1 VNDTNACEVLRNTI
15 EAVAGLSGKAYFE
28 QLVLTLAASLGV
40 RHALVGELREDG
52 ESVDTLAVCSNGRI
66 IDDLSY
72 PLDGSPCGAV
82 VQRRTCLFSSGVQKS
97 FPDHVLLQRL
107 CAESYLG
114 TPLRKPDGEI
124 IGVLAVI
131 DDSPLQ
137 DNGAIRSLFEL
148 FAREAT
154 GEVDRL
160 HNERALSLSAA
171 VFHYTGEGILVC
183 DAEKRVVTVNR
194 AYTRITGFPE
204 DEVRGRV
211 PLIFQPERY
220 EPSVFASIW
229 ESVEREG
236 YWQGEVF
243 DRRRSGEVYTQWLSI
258 SRIDDENRGASR
270 GRRYVAVFSDISG
283 LKQAQERL
291 SFLAHHDPLTG
302 LPNRTLMQ
310 QRVQFALSRA
320 RRKETRMAL
329 LFIDLDR
336 FKVVNDTLGHAVGD
350 ELLKGAARRLV
361 RSLREV
367 DVIARLGGDEFIVL
381 VEDIVDAKAAA
392 VVAEKI
398 QLLLSEPF
406 LLQHQEVVTT
416 SSIGISLYPADGHD
430 LQTLLKNAD
439 MAMYQAKEVGR
450 NGYQFFKAEN
460 NQRSLERL
468 SLEAALRRA
477 PERGELL
484 LHYQPVVDVADGRVV
499 GVEALV
505 RWRHPDI
512 GLVSPVQFVPL
523 AEETG
528 LIVNIGAWV
537 LEEAC
542 RQTRLWHDKG
552 HRDLTVAVNLSPRQ
566 FRQAGLQ
573 ETVRNALWKSGL
585 NPHFLELE
593 ITEGVLMQNVDEA
606 LRVLESF
613 DEMGIHLLMDD
624 FGTGYS
630 SLSYLK
636 RFPIHTLKI
645 DRSFVSGLPGDAD
658 DAALAGTIVA
668 MAHAL
673 KLDVIAE
680 GVEKIEQLEFLR
692 EQRCERYQGF
702 LFSAPKPAD
711 EIEKLLQKR

>member
-1 VNDTNACEVLRNTI
+1 MNDDNLHGVLRNTV
-15 EAVAGLSGKAYFE
+15 EAIAGLSGKHFFE
-28 QLVLTLAASLGV
+28 QLVLTLSRSLGV
-40 RHALVGELREDG
+40 RHALVGEISEDG
-52 ESVDTLAVCSNGRI
+52 QSIATLAACSGDRTVPNF
-66 IDDLSY
+66 LY
-72 PLDGSPCGAV
+72 PLAGSPCASALDTA
-82 VQRRTCLFSSGVQKS
+82 TCLVSQRVQAA
-97 FPDHVLLQRL
+97 FPADALLAQMG
-107 CAESYLG
+107 AESYLG
-114 TPLRKPDGEI
+114 TPLVNQSGEKL
-124 IGVLAVI
+124 GVLAVV
-131 DDSPLQ
+131 DDSALP
-137 DNGAIRSLFEL
+137 DDPSMRSLFEL
-148 FAREAT
+148 FAREAA
-154 GEVDRL
+154 GELERQRL
-160 HNERALSLSAA
+160 ERELRLAAA
-171 VFHYTGEGILVC
+171 VFDYTGEGILVC
-183 DAEKRVVTVNR
+183 DADKCAVKINQ
-194 AYTRITGFPE
+194 AYTRITGFTI
-204 DEVRGRV
+204 DEIRGQV

-220 EPSVFASIW
+220 EASVYAAIW
-229 ESVEREG
+229 EAVERAG

-243 DRRRSGEVYTQWLSI
+243 DRRKSGEVYTQWLSI
-258 SRIDDENRGASR
+258 SGIDDEGR
-270 GRRYVAVFSDISG
+270 GRQYVAVFSDLSG

-291 SFLAHHDPLTG
+291 SFLVHHDPLTG

-310 QRVQFALSRA
+310 QRVQFAISRA

-329 LFIDLDR
+329 LYIDLDR
-336 FKVVNDTLGHAVGD
+336 FKVVNDTLGHSVGD
-350 ELLKGAARRLV
+350 ELLKSAARRLV

-381 VEDIVDAKAAA
+381 IEDLVDAKAAA

-398 QLLLSEPF
+398 QLQLAEPF
-406 LLQHQEVVTT
+406 MLQHQEVVTT
-416 SSIGISLYPADGHD
+416 SSIGISMYPADGSD

-439 MAMYQAKEVGR
+439 MAMYQAKELGR

-477 PERGELL
+477 ADRDELL
-484 LHYQPVVDVADGRVV
+484 LHYQPVVDVTDGRVV

-505 RWRHPDI
+505 RWRHPDL
-512 GLVSPVQFVPL
+512 GLVSPVQFIPL

-528 LIVNIGAWV
+528 LIVTIGAWV

-542 RQTRLWHDKG
+542 RQAKAWHNQG
-552 HRDLTVAVNLSPRQ
+552 YRDLTVAVNLSPRQ

-573 ETVRNALWKSGL
+573 EIVRNALWKSGL
-585 NPHFLELE
+585 TPRHLELE

-606 LRVLESF
+606 LHVLEAF
-613 DEMGIHLLMDD
+613 DAMGIRLLMDD

-645 DRSFVSGLPGDAD
+645 DRSFVSGLPGDQD

-680 GVEKIEQLEFLR
+680 GVEKVEQLEFLR
-692 EQRCERYQGF
+692 DQRCERYQGF
-702 LFSAPKPAD
+702 LFSPPRPAG
-711 EIEKLLQKR
+711 EIEALLQKR